1 MLSSRSGGAGR
12 SSRGWWKHT
21 IGKLTKCKS
30 FLPRASWKDG
40 VQERVRV
47 RVQKLW
53 DHVLWRKLTYLQLP
67 GWRGYEG
74 RGTAVTLLDVRD
86 VPL

>member
-1 MLSSRSGGAGR
+1 MDR
-12 SSRGWWKHT
+12 
-21 IGKLTKCKS
+21 
-30 FLPRASWKDG
+30 
-40 VQERVRV
+40 VQEGVRV

-53 DHVLWRKLTYLQLP
+53 DHVLWRELIYLQLL

-74 RGTAVTLLDVRD
+74 RGTAATLPDVRD